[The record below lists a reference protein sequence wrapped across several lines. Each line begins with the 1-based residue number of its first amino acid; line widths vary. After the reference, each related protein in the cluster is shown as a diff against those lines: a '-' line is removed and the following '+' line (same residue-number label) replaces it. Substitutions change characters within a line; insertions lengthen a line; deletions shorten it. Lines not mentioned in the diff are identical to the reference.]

1 MLSLLPSAL
10 LALLFASPAL
20 SGPTSKY
27 DPFRALALQ
36 TPKPAGNPICC
47 LKPQTPL
54 EPVDDDILLSFE
66 EWKLKQHATAAEVV
80 AQKPKQKNTTR
91 QSSAGDTGAA
101 GGVNDSA
108 NILSTPIDDSA
119 PPNTPQELPVSPQLR
134 IPTTDR
140 FNYASLDCSARVHT
154 AHRSAKSPLSILS
167 AKRDR
172 YMLSP
177 CNKSKEKQFVVVE
190 LCDDIR
196 IDTIQLANFEFFSG
210 VFKEFTVS
218 VAKTSPDPDAW
229 TFVGSY
235 RAKNV
240 RGVQTFRTPDSLHG
254 FYRYMRI
261 DFLSH
266 YGSEY
271 YCPVSL
277 LRVYGLTHL
286 EEWKLDVWQEESR
299 AKQIELSGRQVILPV
314 ETTDE
319 ATTVPTS
326 APFTHIDPSNP
337 SSTPSIDLSSGLS
350 SLTDSGVPH
359 STHLPDSASPSDHES
374 SPMVTASQ
382 ASSGVSSM
390 TSTPLSSTATLQTTS
405 VRHSIH
411 DGTLHSSRTF
421 GSPTTKPS
429 MTTSSPHPPPNNP
442 ELTVSSELAGHAPPG
457 HTMAINH
464 TSQTSLAGVS
474 NHPSPSTPTV
484 IVSSPSVTVIPVAPM
499 HQTHGGESIYR
510 TIINR
515 VAAVEN
521 NQTLY
526 MRYIEQQNN
535 AIRDVIKRLGEDV
548 GRLEGMGR
556 ARSLAYQRALS
567 DWEKQRYQLQM
578 DYGDLVNRIEYL
590 SEEIVMEKR
599 LGVAQLCLLLAVL
612 VFLGLT
618 RGSRPDNFQSH
629 GSVKVNSSMREWGRR
644 HFTLSNDWTNRF
656 KSKAPS
662 ESKRSKRS
670 SSASRTRTPTV
681 SRLKPSTAKSIPPSL
696 SLDLADDD
704 KVVFPSSSRLRPKEH
719 LETILLNTAPV
730 SNERG
735 HSRSRTISNPR
746 SRAPSLR
753 STPATRRTQYAIPH
767 RPITPTRSAFRPTPL
782 QRSNS
787 QGGVP
792 AMPQSTSWGAAV
804 HAPKS
809 AKKWARSAHLH
820 EVKVIPALSRRSGGL
835 DIRSTNHDRKDRT
848 PRRSEFEQEN
858 VDIFSSPPGMPRFR
872 TRITTLSQKACFS
885 NRK

>member
-10 LALLFASPAL
+10 LALLFASPAV

-36 TPKPAGNPICC
+36 TPKQAGNPICC

-66 EWKLKQHATAAEVV
+66 EWKLRQHAIAAEV

-91 QSSAGDTGAA
+91 QSPAGNVGAA

-108 NILSTPIDDSA
+108 NISSTPIDDSA

-140 FNYASLDCSARVHT
+140 YNYASLDCSARVHT

-177 CNKSKEKQFVVVE
+177 CNKSEKQFVVVE

-314 ETTDE
+314 ETIDE

-326 APFTHIDPSNP
+326 VPFTHIDPSKP
-337 SSTPSIDLSSGLS
+337 SSTPSVDLTSGLP
-350 SLTDSGVPH
+350 SLTDSGVPQ
-359 STHLPDSASPSDHES
+359 STHLPNSASPSDHES
-374 SPMVTASQ
+374 SPMTSDQ
-382 ASSGVSSM
+382 ASSSGSST
-390 TSTPLSSTATLQTTS
+390 TSTHSSEIATTQTTS
-405 VRHSIH
+405 IPNTIH
-411 DGTLHSSRTF
+411 DGTLHSSRTLAL
-421 GSPTTKPS
+421 PTTKVS
-429 MTTSSPHPPPNNP
+429 TTTSSPHPPLNNP
-442 ELTVSSELAGHAPPG
+442 EPTTPSEFPSG

-464 TSQTSLAGVS
+464 TPQTPLAGAT

-484 IVSSPSVTVIPVAPM
+484 IVSSPSVAVMPAPL

-548 GRLEGMGR
+548 GRLEGIGR
-556 ARSLAYQRALS
+556 GQSLAYQRALG

-578 DYGDLVNRIEYL
+578 DYGDLSYKPLQI
-590 SEEIVMEKR
+590 IMEKR

-618 RGSRPDNFQSH
+618 RGSRPDNFPSH
-629 GSVKVNSSMREWGRR
+629 SSVKVDSSVRGWGRR

-662 ESKRSKRS
+662 EN
-670 SSASRTRTPTV
+670 
-681 SRLKPSTAKSIPPSL
+681 
-696 SLDLADDD
+696 DD

-719 LETILLNTAPV
+719 LETILLNTAPI
-730 SNERG
+730 SNESG
-735 HSRSRTISNPR
+735 HSRSRTISNPH

-782 QRSNS
+782 QRSSS
-787 QGGVP
+787 QGGAL

-820 EVKVIPALSRRSGGL
+820 EVKVTPALSKRAGGL

-858 VDIFSSPPGMPRFR
+858 VDIFSSPPGMASFSDKEND
-872 TRITTLSQKACFS
+872 TLAESLLFKPEVSVDDGDPWVDTDSVDGSEIDAGAVIEMPARVNQMIAVS
-885 NRK
+885 